1 MSRIQKFQS
10 QDSQILARVTRPRF
24 LGAIPSLVVLTTA
37 MAWGA
42 SSNAGVLGLDGVL
55 RTKAGVTVAASPV
68 LGGGV
73 KSSVTRGR

>member
-55 RTKAGVTVAASPV
+55 RTKAGVTVATSPV

-73 KSSVTRGR
+73 KSGVTRGR